1 MQETYNLNA
10 PVTAANFVQLP
21 ELSPKLTEATDKA
34 HEIVYRYIMGEITMD
49 EYDKEV
55 NDFINKYKEIKD
67 AYNAEI
73 KKYVN

>member
-1 MQETYNLNA
+1 
-10 PVTAANFVQLP
+10 
-21 ELSPKLTEATDKA
+21 
-34 HEIVYRYIMGEITMD
+34 MGEITMD